1 MTGSG
6 VGGDG
11 VGVGEGDG
19 DAVDPG
25 APVEAP
31 SMEGFAEGSGEGVG
45 AALPAP
51 GEAVGEGVGEGEP
64 WGSWASALVAAT
76 RLRTLKARARTIP
89 GKGNTE
95 PEPVPHIRIPELE

>member
-6 VGGDG
+6 VRDGDG

-25 APVEAP
+25 AWVEAP

-51 GEAVGEGVGEGEP
+51 GEAVGEGEGEP

-76 RLRTLKARARTIP
+76 RLRTLKTRARTIP